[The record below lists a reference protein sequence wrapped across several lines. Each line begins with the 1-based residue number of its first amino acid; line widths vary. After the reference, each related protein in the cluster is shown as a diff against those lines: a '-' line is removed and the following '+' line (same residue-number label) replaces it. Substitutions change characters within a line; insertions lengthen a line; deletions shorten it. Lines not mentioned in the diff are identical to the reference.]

1 LTGATGFLGR
11 YLLLEWLQRME
22 LVDGTLIC
30 LVRANSDED
39 ARQRFDKTF
48 DSGDPQLLAHFR
60 ELAADHL
67 QVIAGDKGEAKLGL
81 DQQTW
86 QRLADTVDT
95 FVQVDRVGFVAGFPD
110 TPSDPAVVVLNP
122 DDEITPESFA
132 AWFDRRQA
140 GKPADHG
147 VRAADTLA
155 EARVTGEV

>member
-1 LTGATGFLGR
+1 MTGATGFLGR
-11 YLLLEWLQRME
+11 YLLPEWLQRME

-48 DSGDPQLLAHFR
+48 DSGDPPLLAHFQ

-86 QRLADTVDT
+86 QRLADTASEARASSA
-95 FVQVDRVGFVAGFPD
+95 VQ
-110 TPSDPAVVVLNP
+110 SSEPAVTSGRPTRSRSSSSRSNRIGLPRCSCWN
-122 DDEITPESFA
+122 
-132 AWFDRRQA
+132 
-140 GKPADHG
+140 
-147 VRAADTLA
+147 
-155 EARVTGEV
+155 